1 MSIRKV
7 RPDNRFLEFYRRLPP
22 VLDWLVDLIFPPT
35 CGGCHRVDFRWCDV
49 CLDHLREIP
58 VAFEDRPQRGM
69 AGVCAT
75 GLYDG
80 MLKRAVQTFKYHGAI
95 ELAEPL
101 AKRLAT
107 VLERQKWELD
117 IIIPVPL
124 SAARLAERGYNQA
137 HLLSQQVARY
147 MGIPCQ
153 PDCLQRTRDTS
164 QQTLLNA
171 RQRVENVK
179 NAFSA
184 TSDVANLSILLIDD
198 VVTTGSTLNAC
209 AAALRSAGSEAVYA
223 IAVATPDNILI

>member
-1 MSIRKV
+1 MRKV
-7 RPDNRFLEFYRRLPP
+7 RPDNRFLGFHRRLPP

-49 CLDHLREIP
+49 CLDHLQKIP
-58 VAFEDRPQRGM
+58 VAFENRPQRGM

-75 GLYDG
+75 GLHDG
-80 MLKRAVQTFKYHGAI
+80 MLKRAVQAFKYHGAI

-101 AKRLAT
+101 AKRLVT
-107 VLERQKWELD
+107 ILERQKWELD

-137 HLLSQQVARY
+137 NLLSQQVARH

-179 NAFSA
+179 DAFSA
-184 TSDVANLSILLIDD
+184 AGDVANRSILLIDD

-209 AAALRSAGSEAVYA
+209 ADALRSAGVAAVYA
-223 IAVATPDNILI
+223 IAVVTPDNILI